1 MSSDLLSIG
10 ASGLRAYKTAL
21 SAVGDNI
28 ANAQTVG
35 YARRSARLTEVGTT
49 GPSVLYRNVD
59 RFDGVEVQAIDRA
72 TDQFRTGEA
81 RLAASVDGKAKAVSD
96 WMAITEGA
104 LADGG
109 GDGNGGVGA
118 TLSKV
123 FAAGDAMSTDPVA
136 RQPRTAFLSAV
147 DEAAQAIRTSAG
159 DLQRAA
165 AGVGDAAQTSVN
177 GLNSALSTLADI
189 NLAIKHTS
197 PGTATFVELSDQRD
211 ILIDQVA
218 GQLNVDIVVA
228 SNGTT
233 TLSSNGQALLS
244 GGTSATLAMT
254 VAGDG
259 RLSFTADGAA
269 LNPTGG
275 ALAGLTSAGNTIAD
289 RRGALDDLADDF
301 AVAVNQWQA
310 AGQTPAGVAGA
321 ALLSTGGGAVALT
334 ALSTDPDAVAAAS
347 ATSANGNALDFAAV
361 RTASGVEGQWNNLVG
376 AQAQATASA
385 TTQRATTAARLTTA
399 NAARDGV
406 EGVDLDHEA
415 VDLLRF
421 QQAYEGSA
429 RIVQVARDILNTIM
443 GLFK

>member
-28 ANAQTVG
+28 ANAQTIG

-81 RLAASVDGKAKAVSD
+81 RLAASADGKAKAVSD
-96 WMAITEGA
+96 WMAVTEGA
-104 LADGG
+104 LADGDSG
-109 GDGNGGVGA
+109 IGA
-118 TLSKV
+118 TLSMV
-123 FAAGDAMSTDPVA
+123 FAAGDAMSADPVA

-147 DEAAQAIRTSAG
+147 DAAAQAIRTSAG

-177 GLNSALSTLADI
+177 GLNSAISTLAGI
-189 NLAIKHTS
+189 NLAIKHSS

-211 ILIDQVA
+211 LLIDQVA

-244 GGTSATLAMT
+244 GGTSASLAMT
-254 VAGDG
+254 VASDG
-259 RLSFTADGAA
+259 RMNFTANGAA

-275 ALAGLTSAGNTIAD
+275 ALAGLTIAAGTIAD
-289 RRGALDDLADDF
+289 RRAALDELA
-301 AVAVNQWQA
+301 
-310 AGQTPAGVAGA
+310 
-321 ALLSTGGGAVALT
+321 S
-334 ALSTDPDAVAAAS
+334 
-347 ATSANGNALDFAAV
+347 
-361 RTASGVEGQWNNLVG
+361 
-376 AQAQATASA
+376 
-385 TTQRATTAARLTTA
+385 
-399 NAARDGV
+399 
-406 EGVDLDHEA
+406 
-415 VDLLRF
+415 
-421 QQAYEGSA
+421 
-429 RIVQVARDILNTIM
+429 
-443 GLFK
+443 